1 MENNENDQ
9 GSISLSTKC
18 QQLRKPLV
26 VVSLVVVSS
35 DNLISLAWMS
45 DLEMKNFI
53 FLWTATGLALNMLVT
68 MGIPLK
74 NRRIIQIWLCI
85 QGIYQALEFFVRLNL
100 SLFRRIS
107 TFLLTWISG
116 LLLNI
121 FASLIQV
128 FFNDFQYQSY
138 QINFWGIFWSL
149 KHFWFPRAS
158 KKIR

>member
-85 QGIYQALEFFVRLNL
+85 QGIYQALEFFVQLNL
-100 SLFRRIS
+100 SLFWRIS
-107 TFLLTWISG
+107 TFLLT
-116 LLLNI
+116 
-121 FASLIQV
+121 
-128 FFNDFQYQSY
+128 
-138 QINFWGIFWSL
+138 
-149 KHFWFPRAS
+149 
-158 KKIR
+158 

>member
-9 GSISLSTKC
+9 GSIRLSTKC

-85 QGIYQALEFFVRLNL
+85 QGIYQALEFFVQLNL
-100 SLFRRIS
+100 SLVRRIS
-107 TFLLTWISG
+107 TFLLT
-116 LLLNI
+116 
-121 FASLIQV
+121 
-128 FFNDFQYQSY
+128 
-138 QINFWGIFWSL
+138 
-149 KHFWFPRAS
+149 
-158 KKIR
+158 

>member
-1 MENNENDQ
+1 MEVEYLSISSSLFFQDFPLVIENNDDDH

-53 FLWTATGLALNMLVT
+53 FLWTAASLALNMLVT

-85 QGIYQALEFFVRLNL
+85 QGIFF
-100 SLFRRIS
+100 
-107 TFLLTWISG
+107 
-116 LLLNI
+116 
-121 FASLIQV
+121 
-128 FFNDFQYQSY
+128 
-138 QINFWGIFWSL
+138 L
-149 KHFWFPRAS
+149 K
-158 KKIR
+158 

>member
-9 GSISLSTKC
+9 GSIRLSTKC

-85 QGIYQALEFFVRLNL
+85 QGIDGSYQNYSKSFSSLL
-100 SLFRRIS
+100 SP
-107 TFLLTWISG
+107 
-116 LLLNI
+116 LLLAKI
-121 FASLIQV
+121 FLSSI
-128 FFNDFQYQSY
+128 
-138 QINFWGIFWSL
+138 GR
-149 KHFWFPRAS
+149 K
-158 KKIR
+158 